1 MAFNTDI
8 QEKPKHLNL
17 LIIIGI
23 VMFLYVLIRPFLDW
37 NEGLTASIEIVLVAL
52 FVGAFFLFGIVS
64 FIYIFFKAIPNFKS
78 FAQMIGFLAFVL
90 VFIFSALFFV
100 EKAVTPALYVV
111 FENKK
116 TIITSDYQ
124 VKSYQQAKRVG
135 VDNYFLYFDHN
146 KVQINKSTYQKL
158 RTGQIYDLTVTYK
171 PRAEVLYDL
180 QISQKNQND

>member
-64 FIYIFFKAIPNFKS
+64 FIYIFYPTLNTFR
-78 FAQMIGFLAFVL
+78 G
-90 VFIFSALFFV
+90 
-100 EKAVTPALYVV
+100 
-111 FENKK
+111 
-116 TIITSDYQ
+116 
-124 VKSYQQAKRVG
+124 G
-135 VDNYFLYFDHN
+135 
-146 KVQINKSTYQKL
+146 
-158 RTGQIYDLTVTYK
+158 
-171 PRAEVLYDL
+171 
-180 QISQKNQND
+180 